1 MYLGGNKE
9 ETERKEEKERKLQSK
24 EEPASIYGTEETWV
38 NKSVPAQLYDF
49 MLVI

>member
-1 MYLGGNKE
+1 MYLGGRNKE

-24 EEPASIYGTEETWV
+24 EEPVSVYSTEETWV
-38 NKSVPAQLYDF
+38 KSVPAQLYDF